1 MRKKVIAIT
10 SILVGA
16 TLLGYHLYS
25 ERITTPD
32 TTGENTRSMVRTG
45 GSTVPPT
52 TTRILPTSSML
63 TEAQVRDNE
72 LRQILSQ
79 RHVRPESEISLTV
92 TKSSGNMLYGF
103 VGLGC
108 KEGVPYEENA
118 GCSGLFYANKLS
130 DGWRI
135 IDGNGFSCNDVL
147 NIGIKKDF
155 DSFTSNCTQ

>member
-10 SILVGA
+10 FLVVGVS
-16 TLLGYHLYS
+16 LLGYHLYS
-25 ERITTPD
+25 DELTSNEDKLKVARTMMRSDGTMP
-32 TTGENTRSMVRTG
+32 TSTRT
-45 GSTVPPT
+45 
-52 TTRILPTSSML
+52 LPTGSML
-63 TEAQVRDNE
+63 TESQIRDNE
-72 LRQILSQ
+72 LKWILSQ
-79 RHVRPESEISLTV
+79 RHARPESEITITV

-118 GCSGLFYANKLS
+118 GCSGLFYANKKN

-135 IDGNGFSCNDVL
+135 IDGNGFSCNDIL
-147 NIGIKKDF
+147 NIGFDRNF